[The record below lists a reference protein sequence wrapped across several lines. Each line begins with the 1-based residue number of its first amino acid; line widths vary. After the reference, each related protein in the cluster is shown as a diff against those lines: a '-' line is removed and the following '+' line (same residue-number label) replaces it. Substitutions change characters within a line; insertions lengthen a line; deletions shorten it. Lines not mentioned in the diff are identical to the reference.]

1 MKKIVLI
8 GMPLFL
14 ALACTIL
21 GSDSPG
27 ATGPTPTPT
36 PTITL
41 TPTPSPA
48 EILAKAGYAMLRMD
62 SARFTLVREGEPI
75 VLEAT
80 TGMSFNAASG
90 EYQAPDRVHAV
101 VKVGLMGSILEI
113 EVYWLPEGVYISNPL
128 TKKFEAVSGGL
139 GFDGAAIFK
148 PDGMPG
154 VLSSG
159 IQNPKIAGREDI
171 EGVQTIHITGEA
183 DGGVLAPLTAGAL
196 QPGTMYPVD
205 VWVDQTS
212 FYPVRVHI
220 TEPDGSGWQID
231 LYDFNTGIKVDL
243 P

>member
-1 MKKIVLI
+1 MKKILI
-8 GMPLFL
+8 FGFLILLGIGCSLSAPETGAPL
-14 ALACTIL
+14 
-21 GSDSPG
+21 S
-27 ATGPTPTPT
+27 ATLT

-48 EILAKAGYAMLRMD
+48 EILSKAGDAMQEMNT
-62 SARFTLVREGEPI
+62 ARFTLLREGNPI
-75 VLEAT
+75 VLEAA

-128 TKKFEAVSGGL
+128 TKKFEAVTGGL

-154 VLSSG
+154 VLNKRG
-159 IQNPKIAGREDI
+159 IQNPSRIGNETIEDV
-171 EGVQTIHITGEA
+171 ETIHISGEA
-183 DGGVLAPLTAGAL
+183 DGAVLAPLTAGAL
-196 QPGTMYPVD
+196 QAGTMYPVD
-205 VWVDQTS
+205 VWVDQST
-212 FYPVRVHI
+212 FIPVRFHI
-220 TEPDGSGWQID
+220 VEPDGSGWVID
-231 LYDFNTGIKVDL
+231 LYDINAEIEIDL

>member
-1 MKKIVLI
+1 MRKILI
-8 GMPLFL
+8 GSLLLFTF
-14 ALACTIL
+14 ACTIF
-21 GSDSPG
+21 GSESP
-27 ATGPTPTPT
+27 AAASSTSTPR

-48 EILAKAGYAMLRMD
+48 EILAKAGFAMLRMD
-62 SARFTLVREGEPI
+62 SARFTLVREGAPI

-101 VKVGLMGSILEI
+101 VKVGLLGNILEI
-113 EVYWLPEGVYISNPL
+113 DVYWLPDGVYISNPL

-171 EGVQTIHITGEA
+171 EGVPTIHITGEA
-183 DGGVLAPLTAGAL
+183 DGEVLAPLTAGAL
-196 QPGTMYPVD
+196 QAGTMYPVD
-205 VWVDQTS
+205 IWVDS
-212 FYPVRVHI
+212 ASYYPVRVHVS
-220 TEPDGSGWQID
+220 EPDGSGWQID
-231 LYDFNTGIKVDL
+231 LYDFDTGIKVSL